1 MAQVIVLRE
10 QLDDW
15 YVDGTESAVLVG
27 DQVMVLS
34 ELATMV
40 VELVGDSG
48 IPLPDLAVALASRF
62 GSPEASTP
70 LTATAAVVHELSQS
84 GIVRTE
90 VS

>member
-10 QLDDW
+10 PVDDW
-15 YVDGTESAVLVG
+15 YVDGPESAVLVD

-34 ELATMV
+34 ELATAI
-40 VELVGDSG
+40 VELLGDSG
-48 IPLPDLAVALASRF
+48 ISLPDLSAALASRF
-62 GSPEASTP
+62 GSPDASTP
-70 LTATAAVVHELSQS
+70 LTATAAVVHELTKR